1 MSLIGCGWYS
11 VMLDRLS
18 VLEMER
24 EEGKRTISEQHSLI
38 EQLETDLVNVQR
50 FLPARTEAEGEA
62 SPSGRVDVSKLQSV
76 SVPAVALATSDSLLP
91 IISSQRERFR
101 SRNMELEAETQH
113 NQQVISSLRN
123 EVDSLRSDNVKLYE
137 KIKFLESYPAMVS
150 SYNGYRTAGHWFAVL
165 QSKLSRDDIVGR
177 YSMEYEK
184 KLDPFTAFSKRER
197 EKRYM
202 GLSGP
207 EKATLNLVLLSLI
220 F

>member
-1 MSLIGCGWYS
+1 
-11 VMLDRLS
+11 ML
-18 VLEMER
+18 
-24 EEGKRTISEQHSLI
+24 T
-38 EQLETDLVNVQR
+38 
-50 FLPARTEAEGEA
+50 
-62 SPSGRVDVSKLQSV
+62 
-76 SVPAVALATSDSLLP
+76 AVALATSDSLLP

-101 SRNMELEAETQH
+101 SRNMELEAVRIDLTVFRVLLQYSLVFEQETQH

>member
-137 KIKFLESYPAMVS
+137 KIKFLESYPAM
-150 SYNGYRTAGHWFAVL
+150 
-165 QSKLSRDDIVGR
+165 SKLSRDDIVGR